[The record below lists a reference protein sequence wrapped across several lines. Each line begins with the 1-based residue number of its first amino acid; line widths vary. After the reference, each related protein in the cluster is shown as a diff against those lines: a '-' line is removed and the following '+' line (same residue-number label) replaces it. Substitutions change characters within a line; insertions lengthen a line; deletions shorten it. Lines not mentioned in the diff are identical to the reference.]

1 MAKKPPPSQK
11 PTENKSLKPS
21 KIPDFRNEETKD
33 KWYSLKTAAK
43 SLNTSKKKIIE
54 LANNEKTFLYIMTPS
69 GFKPRLEKDDLDI
82 FLKRPKISVKFPE
95 LRETYKNY
103 LSEVETS
110 CIETCE
116 NLNEFEVNI
125 FDEELKVIKTTHR
138 RYLYD
143 SKDYDITTD
152 LFRIQKHDLDSLN
165 EQLDSSSSTKGNVKD
180 RKQESFGSIV
190 EWQRENIE
198 NFPSKKEPNE
208 PVAKI
213 AKSKEKQQGDEESLS
228 EKTESNNCIFRKDGE
243 RWYIKFKDEELK
255 PENLDGLEYIHYLIQ
270 NNNNKPITPKNLY
283 LAVKGAKMPNND
295 EDDFLKTYSVQAKE
309 IGKAQHGELKEHHSN
324 SEMLQ
329 FENKLIK
336 MNKNEIK
343 KIVAILKEDKET
355 LINKKS
361 ELEEGGV
368 FSESEDIKKEIKDV
382 QQKIDLVTRKEH
394 NPEYKR
400 FYDLVSKAMQK
411 AKEKIKKLSIE
422 DNHNSSLTWN
432 HFKNSITLK
441 DQHYSYNPTTPIDWE
456 L

>member
-21 KIPDFRNEETKD
+21 KTPDFRNEETKD

-110 CIETCE
+110 CIDICE

-180 RKQESFGSIV
+180 RKQESLEGTV
-190 EWQRENIE
+190 ERQRKNDENS
-198 NFPSKKEPNE
+198 PSKEESNE

-213 AKSKEKQQGDEESLS
+213 AKSEDKQQGDEGFLS
-228 EKTESNNCIFRKDGE
+228 EKTENDNYIFRKDGE
-243 RWYIKFKDEELK
+243 RWYIKFENEELK
-255 PENLDGLEYIHYLIQ
+255 PENLDGLGFIHYLMQ
-270 NNNNKPITPKNLY
+270 YDNKITPKKLY
-283 LAVKGAKMPNND
+283 QAVKGAKTSDND
-295 EDDFLKTYSVQAKE
+295 EYDSLKTYSVQAKE
-309 IGKAQHGELKEHHSN
+309 IEKAQLGEFKEYHGN
-324 SEMLQ
+324 SQMLQ
-329 FENKLIK
+329 FQNKLIK
-336 MNKNEIK
+336 RNKNEIK
-343 KIVAILKEDKET
+343 KIVAILKKDKEA

-361 ELEEGGV
+361 ELEEDEY
-368 FSESEDIKKEIKDV
+368 FSESDDIKKQIKDV
-382 QQKIDLVTRKEH
+382 QQQIDLVTRKEH

-400 FYDLVSKAMQK
+400 FYDLVSKAINK
-411 AKEKIKKLSIE
+411 AKEKVKKLSTE
-422 DNHNSSLTWN
+422 DNHTSLLTWN
-432 HFKNSITLK
+432 HFERSITLK
-441 DQHYSYNPTTPIDWE
+441 DHHYSYNPITPINWE